1 MSNTLYKLSN
11 TPLISAQQISNRLES
26 LAQELKAC
34 DFDVILSALT
44 GSYMFTADISRRIA
58 KPDLKISFI
67 KASSYGNSTQS
78 SGKVQIS
85 GLEKLDIK
93 GMRVLLVDDIL
104 DTGNTM
110 FSLVQ
115 AIAEYSPASIKTCVL
130 LNKESRRTVD
140 YHADFVGF
148 EIEDK
153 FVVGYGLDYADE
165 YRTLPEIWT
174 LEKL

>member
-1 MSNTLYKLSN
+1 MSNA
-11 TPLISAQQISNRLES
+11 PLISAQQIDKRLES

-58 KPDLKISFI
+58 RPQLQIAFI
-67 KASSYGNSTQS
+67 KTSSYGNSTESQGS
-78 SGKVQIS
+78 VKIS
-85 GLEKLDIK
+85 GIENHDIK
-93 GMRVLLVDDIL
+93 GKRVLIVDDIL

-110 FSLVQ
+110 FSLVKTLT
-115 AIAEYSPASIKTCVL
+115 ELGPASIKTCVL
-130 LNKESRRTVD
+130 LNKESRRTVN

-148 EIEDK
+148 EIENK
-153 FVVGYGLDYADE
+153 FVVGYGLDYAND

-174 LEKL
+174 LEEV